1 MADTKGANL
10 SRMVLKQA
18 GRAKEKI
25 LQNLGKADKTTDE
38 IFEEHL
44 QNFNTQQV
52 NSTRL
57 HKDIN
62 NYLRCIRA
70 MQTASKNLMET
81 LSDIY
86 EKEWVGQDML
96 YVQAQNNEMLWADL
110 AHKLSDQ
117 VVIPLNTYQAQ
128 FPEMRKKIDKRGRK
142 LIDFDAER
150 HTVQQLQNNPNRNEA
165 KFVRAK
171 EGMENAKRTYE
182 ILNSELHD
190 ELPALHD
197 SRILFLVTNMQTL
210 FAAEEVFHSETAKV
224 YSELEGVV
232 DKLAKE
238 AQRGTLPRKTF
249 PKPLPITNNTNSN
262 FNNSSVITNSN
273 GPNLS
278 APPKDINGAVVSP
291 NTFKR
296 LAEFSHSV
304 ADHVKSYYNSSL
316 WQSDS
321 KGTSVL
327 STPLA
332 APKEHQV
339 LPIQHVL
346 KESAPKEHVLKE
358 HMLLEPA
365 LTNGLPE
372 QLAEAGESPSLGVSE
387 TEACMPPMAPLAS
400 SKRLPASLPN
410 GHSATTENLPPGV
423 LYQVKAA
430 YKYQAEDMDELQ
442 FEVGEVIDVVEY
454 DDPEEQEEGWLMGV
468 RSSTG
473 QKGLFPANFTRPI

>member
-1 MADTKGANL
+1 MADTKGANI

-25 LQNLGKADKTTDE
+25 LQNLGKSDKTTDE

-44 QNFNTQQV
+44 MNFNTQQV

-150 HTVQQLQNNPNRNEA
+150 HSVQQMQNNPNRNEA

-171 EGMENAKRTYE
+171 ESMENAKRTYE

-224 YSELEGVV
+224 YGELEGVV

-249 PKPLPITNNTNSN
+249 PKPLPITNHSSNSN
-262 FNNSSVITNSN
+262 LSSNVITTN
-273 GPNLS
+273 GNNLS
-278 APPKDINGAVVSP
+278 SPPKAVWGRGGGTGGVVSP

-296 LAEFSHSV
+296 LHDFSHGV
-304 ADHVKSYYNSSL
+304 LDHVKSYYNSSL
-316 WQSDS
+316 WQTDS

-327 STPLA
+327 STPVVA
-332 APKEHQV
+332 EKPMQMQNGSHAGMPNQ
-339 LPIQHVL
+339 L
-346 KESAPKEHVLKE
+346 KEAETLKRPSSE
-358 HMLLEPA
+358 TETEM
-365 LTNGLPE
+365 PE
-372 QLAEAGESPSLGVSE
+372 MSEVSPSLQNDNKQSKEQLVSVGLSNKGGSGATYESFFERCLLLVAPDTFSCSALHHGAVCGVAAAWF
-387 TEACMPPMAPLAS
+387 TPLYILTKDPACRVPFAHKNSQLC
-400 SKRLPASLPN
+400 
-410 GHSATTENLPPGV
+410 
-423 LYQVKAA
+423 
-430 YKYQAEDMDELQ
+430 EL
-442 FEVGEVIDVVEY
+442 
-454 DDPEEQEEGWLMGV
+454 
-468 RSSTG
+468 
-473 QKGLFPANFTRPI
+473 

>member
-1 MADTKGANL
+1 MGADTKGANI

-52 NSTRL
+52 NATRL

-150 HTVQQLQNNPNRNEA
+150 HAVQQMQNNPNRNEA

-171 EGMENAKRTYE
+171 ESMENAKRTYE

-197 SRILFLVTNMQTL
+197 SRILFLVTNMQL
-210 FAAEEVFHSETAKV
+210 S
-224 YSELEGVV
+224 
-232 DKLAKE
+232 
-238 AQRGTLPRKTF
+238 LPRRRCSTQRQPRFTLSWKVWW
-249 PKPLPITNNTNSN
+249 TN
-262 FNNSSVITNSN
+262 
-273 GPNLS
+273 LQR
-278 APPKDINGAVVSP
+278 KLRGALCQG
-291 NTFKR
+291 KR
-296 LAEFSHSV
+296 SQ
-304 ADHVKSYYNSSL
+304 SL
-316 WQSDS
+316 FQSQ
-321 KGTSVL
+321 T
-327 STPLA
+327 TA
-332 APKEHQV
+332 A
-339 LPIQHVL
+339 
-346 KESAPKEHVLKE
+346 
-358 HMLLEPA
+358 
-365 LTNGLPE
+365 T
-372 QLAEAGESPSLGVSE
+372 
-387 TEACMPPMAPLAS
+387 
-400 SKRLPASLPN
+400 
-410 GHSATTENLPPGV
+410 SATTSYQPTATTHLPHQKPLTAGDAPRSTV
-423 LYQVKAA
+423 EAVCPRRRMTTNQCETFPSPTAT
-430 YKYQAEDMDELQ
+430 QRPTDP
-442 FEVGEVIDVVEY
+442 VIHMTFLLAPPRTTCLLEC
-454 DDPEEQEEGWLMGV
+454 
-468 RSSTG
+468 ST
-473 QKGLFPANFTRPI
+473 K

>member
-1 MADTKGANL
+1 MTDSKGGNI

-44 QNFNTQQV
+44 QNFNSQQV
-52 NSTRL
+52 NATRL

-96 YVQAQNNEMLWADL
+96 GVQAQNTEMLWSDL
-110 AHKLSDQ
+110 GHKLSDQ

-150 HTVQQLQNNPNRNEA
+150 HAVQQMQNNPNRNEA

-171 EGMENAKRTYE
+171 EGMEGAKRTYE
-182 ILNSELHD
+182 LLNSELHD

-210 FAAEEVFHSETAKV
+210 FAGEEVFHSETSKV
-224 YSELEGVV
+224 YGELEGVV

-238 AQRGTLPRKTF
+238 VQRGTLPRKSF
-249 PKPLPITNNTNSN
+249 PKPQPMVNNHMTNSIISN
-262 FNNSSVITNSN
+262 SEPVNNMNSLPKASVSRSSSKYERDSSVQLSPTKDYEPVENSN
-273 GPNLS
+273 GKTEKL
-278 APPKDINGAVVSP
+278 NGNRP
-291 NTFKR
+291 
-296 LAEFSHSV
+296 HS
-304 ADHVKSYYNSSL
+304 DLY
-316 WQSDS
+316 
-321 KGTSVL
+321 
-327 STPLA
+327 
-332 APKEHQV
+332 E
-339 LPIQHVL
+339 I
-346 KESAPKEHVLKE
+346 
-358 HMLLEPA
+358 
-365 LTNGLPE
+365 
-372 QLAEAGESPSLGVSE
+372 PSG
-387 TEACMPPMAPLAS
+387 
-400 SKRLPASLPN
+400 
-410 GHSATTENLPPGV
+410 ATTDNLPSGA

-430 YKYQAEDMDELQ
+430 YKYQAEDVDELN
-442 FEVGEVIDVVEY
+442 FEIGEVIDVVEY
-454 DDPEEQEEGWLMGV
+454 EDPEDQEEGWLTGV
-468 RSSTG
+468 SQSTG
-473 QKGLFPANFTRPI
+473 KKGLFPANFTRPM